1 MDKVAGDRNAATE
14 DLDVF
19 AVVTVEPIFGPST
32 NQAANRTCTT
42 VLLTLEFID

>member
-19 AVVTVEPIFGPST
+19 AVVTVEPIYGPPA
-32 NQAANRTCTT
+32 QIRQPIEP
-42 VLLTLEFID
+42 VRRYF